1 MIETGKKS
9 SQSIELDKLTKDD
22 VIMLNYTSGTTGA
35 PKGVKIHAFGAVVNC
50 VCALHVMDCDHNDT
64 LVSYL
69 PSPHAFDQIMFGIAV
84 MIGARVGYYHG
95 DTLKLTEDCQVLKPT
110 VFPSVPRLYNKIFA
124 QIQGGFSKLTGCKKW
139 LADKAVASKTYYL
152 NKDASYHHGC
162 YDSLIFG
169 KVQKL
174 LGGQMRFMVTA
185 SAPISKEVLD
195 MMKIAF
201 ACPVIEAYG
210 LSETLG
216 GSNLTL
222 PNDPI
227 SGTVGGP
234 CLTYTMKLK
243 DLPHMDYR
251 LTDKP
256 FPRGEILIGGPG
268 NFRGYFNNP
277 EKTAEMLDQ
286 DGFVHTGDVGVLYP
300 NGSVK
305 ILDRSKNIFKLAQG
319 EYLAPEKL
327 ENIYI

>member
-1 MIETGKKS
+1 
-9 SQSIELDKLTKDD
+9 
-22 VIMLNYTSGTTGA
+22 
-35 PKGVKIHAFGAVVNC
+35 
-50 VCALHVMDCDHNDT
+50 
-64 LVSYL
+64 
-69 PSPHAFDQIMFGIAV
+69 
-84 MIGARVGYYHG
+84 
-95 DTLKLTEDCQVLKPT
+95 
-110 VFPSVPRLYNKIFA
+110 
-124 QIQGGFSKLTGCKKW
+124 
-139 LADKAVASKTYYL
+139 
-152 NKDASYHHGC
+152 
-162 YDSLIFG
+162 
-169 KVQKL
+169 
-174 LGGQMRFMVTA
+174 MRFMVTA